1 MHKKTKQRQ
10 ITHNRARHIKDQCQ
24 GIANEGCL
32 QKASRL
38 SISQLMIELGWI
50 PMGDERIAG
59 GSLEAQPFL
68 VKKMFGTFST
78 LRRTFNHGVCS
89 VYEISAKF
97 RPLEHYPRY
106 HKINKYRKN
115 LPWLIKRSLRPIS
128 PTKEVQSVVLWIVF
142 VSPGLWWTM
151 GTIRFLPVFAWGIL
165 MISPNDSY
173 HGG

>member
-1 MHKKTKQRQ
+1 MKWIPLVPLIQIFYKIQNFMHKKTKQRQ

-68 VKKMFGTFST
+68 V
-78 LRRTFNHGVCS
+78 
-89 VYEISAKF
+89 
-97 RPLEHYPRY
+97 
-106 HKINKYRKN
+106 
-115 LPWLIKRSLRPIS
+115 
-128 PTKEVQSVVLWIVF
+128 
-142 VSPGLWWTM
+142 
-151 GTIRFLPVFAWGIL
+151 
-165 MISPNDSY
+165 
-173 HGG
+173 